1 MSKIAI
7 ITDTDS
13 SLSADVAHS
22 YNIQLVPIGIN
33 FGDESFTTGVDIDD
47 ARLFDRVNRLG
58 KLPTTAAPTPEHFL
72 RAYQQAFD
80 GGAEALICYCISAK
94 MSATYSAAVLAREM
108 LPDREIEV
116 VDTNSVSL
124 GQGYMALAA
133 ADIIRAGGSMAD
145 ALEASQSIGRR
156 ALLFGALATLKY
168 LVLGGRL
175 SRLQGNMADF
185 LDIRP
190 VLTLNDGR
198 LEMLERTRTHKKAVS
213 RLIELMSN
221 ALNGRSFEKLG
232 IVHTDCLE
240 EAEALAE
247 KVRAALPCPTEI
259 MISEFTP
266 GLSVHTGPGML
277 GLLGVPKD

>member
-13 SLSADVAHS
+13 SLSADVARS

-47 ARLFDRVNRLG
+47 ARLFERVNRTG
-58 KLPTTAAPTPEHFL
+58 KLPTTAAPSPEQFL
-72 RAYQQAFD
+72 RAYQQAFE
-80 GGAEALICYCISAK
+80 GGADAIICYCISAK
-94 MSATYSAAVLAREM
+94 MSATYGAAVLAREM

-116 VDTNSVSL
+116 IDTNSVSL
-124 GQGYMALAA
+124 GQGFMALAA
-133 ADIIRAGGSMAD
+133 ADVIHSGGSMTQ
-145 ALEASQSIGRR
+145 ALEVSQSIGQR
-156 ALLFGALATLKY
+156 ALLFGALSTLKF

-175 SRLQGNMADF
+175 TKFQANMAGL

-190 VLTLNDGR
+190 VLMLNDGR
-198 LEMLERTRTHKKAVS
+198 LEMLERTRTHKKALA
-213 RLIELMSN
+213 RMIELMSN
-221 ALNGRSFEKLG
+221 ALNGRPLEKLG
-232 IVHTDCLE
+232 IVHTDCMD
-240 EAEALAE
+240 EAQDFAE
-247 KVRAALPCPTEI
+247 QVRTALPCPAEI

-277 GLLGVPKD
+277 GLLGVPAR